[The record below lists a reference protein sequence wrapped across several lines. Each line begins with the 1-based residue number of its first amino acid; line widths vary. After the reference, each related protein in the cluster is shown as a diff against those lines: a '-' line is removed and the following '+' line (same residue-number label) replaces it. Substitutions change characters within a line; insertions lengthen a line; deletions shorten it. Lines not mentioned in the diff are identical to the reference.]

1 MRVVHINHVYSQ
13 ISIIFKVYV
22 FLRTGNLTLLCNCS
36 LASEQVSSD
45 IKNPIRENLQFRE
58 RLIDDNLVYVTAY
71 YYYCC
76 YYYYHHHYHYCG
88 SSHRIN
94 QNQLM
99 LVMVSSS
106 TGSQQATLIPRTL
119 LYPIS
124 VMLPPSLAAAIAFT
138 FNFHNDFTLM
148 TKSIYQRGNIV
159 TRKKY

>member
-1 MRVVHINHVYSQ
+1 M
-13 ISIIFKVYV
+13 
-22 FLRTGNLTLLCNCS
+22 
-36 LASEQVSSD
+36 A
-45 IKNPIRENLQFRE
+45 
-58 RLIDDNLVYVTAY
+58 AY
-71 YYYCC
+71 YYYYC
-76 YYYYHHHYHYCG
+76 YYCYHHHYHYCG

-106 TGSQQATLIPRTL
+106 NGSQQATLIPRTL

-124 VMLPPSLAAAIAFT
+124 VMLLPSLAAAIAFT

-159 TRKKY
+159 TRKKILIVVDIVMTPPPSVRPYVVHLTVRRGGTKPFQHKKRKKNEKTTELFVEDFVNKRRKKS